1 MTLTITLDK
10 LVSISGRSK
19 PTDIMRALVDPLQE
33 HLSAAGILNSRLQ
46 TVHFLAQGC
55 HETDRFATLVEY
67 GRPAY
72 FTRYDGRRALGN
84 LQPGDGAWFKGRG
97 FLQTTGRANYAEAAH
112 ASGIDILN
120 NPDLAAE
127 PDTAVRIAV
136 FYWLDRK
143 IGPWAQ
149 ADNARMVCRLIN
161 GGTNGLDDRLLALA
175 RAKEAYPRAPDWV
188 NDPPIPTKR
197 PA

>member
-10 LVSISGRSK
+10 LVSISGRRK
-19 PTDIMRALVDPLQE
+19 PTDVMRALVDPLQE

-67 GRPAY
+67 GRPSY
-72 FTRYDGRRALGN
+72 FTRYDGRRDLGN
-84 LQPGDGAWFKGRG
+84 LQPGDGFRYRGRG
-97 FLQTTGRANYAEAAH
+97 FLQTTGRANYAEAAA

-120 NPDLAAE
+120 HPDLAAA

-136 FYWLDRK
+136 FYWIDRK
-143 IGPWAQ
+143 IGPWAE
-149 ADNARMVCRLIN
+149 ADNVRTVTRRIN
-161 GGTNGLDDRLLALA
+161 GGLTGLDDRLLALA
-175 RAKEAYPRAPDWV
+175 RAKEAYPKAPDWID
-188 NDPPIPTKR
+188 NPPIPNPR